1 MENNTDNLIHVEKI
15 EDEQVLIRP
24 ISPNDA
30 GLEQGFINN
39 LSDQS
44 KHYRFLGG
52 RAPLSIKEL
61 IELCDIDYY
70 SKMAFIAL
78 IDDGDQGTVIGVS
91 RYAIDKDNESF
102 EFAVTVADEWQ
113 NKGLGT
119 LLMKHLIGYAKSH
132 EIKQIYSI
140 DLASNYKMRALANDL
155 GMKNKK
161 DPDDANQIIYSLTLD

>member
-1 MENNTDNLIHVEKI
+1 MENSTDNLIHVEEI
-15 EDEQVLIRP
+15 EDERVLIRP
-24 ISPNDA
+24 ISPDDA
-30 GLEQGFINN
+30 KLEQDFINN

-44 KHYRFLGG
+44 KNYRFLGG

-61 IELCDIDYY
+61 IALCNIDYD

-91 RYAIDKDNESF
+91 RYAIDKNYGSF
-102 EFAVTVADEWQ
+102 EFAITVADAWQ

-119 LLMKHLIGYAKSH
+119 LLMKHLIDYARSH

-140 DLASNYKMRALANDL
+140 DLASNYKMRALANEL
-155 GMKNKK
+155 GMKNNI
-161 DPDDANQIIYSLTLD
+161 DPNDANQIIYSLTLD